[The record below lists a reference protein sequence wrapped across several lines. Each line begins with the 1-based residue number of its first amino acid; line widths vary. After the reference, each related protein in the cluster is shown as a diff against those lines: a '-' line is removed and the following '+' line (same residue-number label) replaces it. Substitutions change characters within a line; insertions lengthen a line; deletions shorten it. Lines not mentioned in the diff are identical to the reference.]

1 MRRTKRQHPK
11 VFGGMGDC
19 SATYRCGAESGR
31 QAWGGPRAGAGPAWR
46 LNRAG
51 EPAIRKNVLALSAL
65 GSAAGADAN
74 GAAPP
79 RHSTQ
84 CQPLADACAGA
95 LLPES
100 PDCCTPDAEHTWCKS
115 VSAGL
120 AAKAGVMT
128 AAASERSHQ
137 ANTPAA
143 KARAWRRTGSREGL
157 CDMLVRG
164 GAVILLR

>member
-1 MRRTKRQHPK
+1 MRRTKRRHPK
-11 VFGGMGDC
+11 VFGGMGAC
-19 SATYRCGAESGR
+19 SATYRCRALCFS

-46 LNRAG
+46 LCRAG
-51 EPAIRKNVLALSAL
+51 EPAIRKNVLALLAF
-65 GSAAGADAN
+65 GSAAGADAK

-84 CQPLADACAGA
+84 CQPIADGCAGA

-115 VSAGL
+115 LSAGL

-128 AAASERSHQ
+128 VAASERSHQ

-157 CDMLVRG
+157 CDMLVTG
-164 GAVILLR
+164 VAAILPR